1 MNCNCNNGNDP
12 CKRYVFTNGCCDP
25 CCRPPLGNVCP
36 PGAVGPT
43 GPQGMPGPIGP
54 TGPTGATGPT
64 GPAGA
69 GLDTISEF
77 VPGTQ
82 YALGTVLYYDGALY
96 QANRSNP
103 TGTPGTSPDFNLV
116 TVTGPTGATG
126 PTGSTG
132 ATGATGTEGA
142 TGPTGPTGATGATGP
157 TGPTGPTGAEGPTG
171 PTGATGAEGAT
182 GPTGAEGATGP
193 TGPAVPLNALYAVNT
208 GSQTLPSTGD
218 HATFTTNEV
227 EEGTA
232 ITHSPSSSD
241 IELTEPGTYRIT
253 YSAVAT
259 NTSSTGNVGLELQN
273 DGTAIDGSE
282 STGKVNSTNDPT
294 PLGASVLLTVDGSTT
309 ITLNAT
315 ENNTTLNSAGIT
327 VQKLD

>member
-25 CCRPPLGNVCP
+25 CCRPPLGNACP
-36 PGAVGPT
+36 PGAMGPT

-126 PTGSTG
+126 AAFSAQRNP
-132 ATGATGTEGA
+132 
-142 TGPTGPTGATGATGP
+142 
-157 TGPTGPTGAEGPTG
+157 
-171 PTGATGAEGAT
+171 
-182 GPTGAEGATGP
+182 
-193 TGPAVPLNALYAVNT
+193 
-208 GSQTLPSTGD
+208 TLPSWMTM
-218 HATFTTNEV
+218 V
-227 EEGTA
+227 YRA
-232 ITHSPSSSD
+232 IQRECGKSS
-241 IELTEPGTYRIT
+241 YC
-253 YSAVAT
+253 
-259 NTSSTGNVGLELQN
+259 ST
-273 DGTAIDGSE
+273 
-282 STGKVNSTNDPT
+282 
-294 PLGASVLLTVDGSTT
+294 
-309 ITLNAT
+309 
-315 ENNTTLNSAGIT
+315 
-327 VQKLD
+327 

>member
-25 CCRPPLGNVCP
+25 CCRPPLGNACP
-36 PGAVGPT
+36 PGAMGPT

-103 TGTPGTSPDFNLV
+103 TGTPGTSPDYNLV

-142 TGPTGPTGATGATGP
+142 TGPTGPTGATGS

-208 GSQTLPSTGD
+208 GSQTLSSTGD
-218 HATFTTNEV
+218 PATFTTNEV

-273 DGTAIDGSE
+273 DGAAIDGSE

-294 PLGASVLLTVDGSTT
+294 PLGASVLVTVPGTAT
-309 ITLNAT
+309 ITLNST
-315 ENNTTLNSAGIT
+315 ENDTTLNSAGIT